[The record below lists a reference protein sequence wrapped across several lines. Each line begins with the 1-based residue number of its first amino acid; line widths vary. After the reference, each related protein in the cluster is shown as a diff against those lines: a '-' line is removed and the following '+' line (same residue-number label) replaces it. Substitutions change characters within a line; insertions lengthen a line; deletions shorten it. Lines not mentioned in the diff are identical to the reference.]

1 MSNRNLLRKTHEAHT
16 INQFFRDLDGIGVVM
31 QIDSQICQ
39 GLLLNCFCR
48 CPREMND
55 GVRKEL
61 YLRIRSDME
70 GISSEEELRALSR

>member
-1 MSNRNLLRKTHEAHT
+1 
-16 INQFFRDLDGIGVVM
+16 
-31 QIDSQICQ
+31 
-39 GLLLNCFCR
+39 
-48 CPREMND
+48 MND